1 VHNFSSRFSNYCWE
15 RTDRNR
21 ESAST
26 ALRGMLN
33 KPQFKRC
40 FHLETVESEGVFLLS
55 EQDAFFLGDRIYQ
68 ELIPAID
75 GIKTA
80 DEIVDKLEDRI
91 PAAEIYY
98 ALMEMERKGYIVEA
112 DSSLP
117 EEAAAFWEGLNA
129 SRNAKH
135 RLQTTKVAVRA
146 IGNLISDK
154 IFDRLIQTL
163 ESIDIQ
169 VAEFGDIEIVLTD
182 DYLQPDL
189 DAFNQ
194 KALQSDRPWMLVKPV
209 GQVIWLGPLFH
220 PGQTACWECL
230 AKRLRDNRPVES
242 FIQKRLN
249 IATTFPTSK
258 PVLPTTVQTALS
270 LAATEIAKW
279 IVTGEN
285 QQLTGQIITLDTQTL
300 EKQTHVVLKRPQCE
314 SCGNPEYWLPRNPAP
329 VVLESRK
336 KNFTADG
343 GHRSSSPEAT
353 IKKYGHQIGPISGV
367 VRALVPL
374 PSRGTDL
381 TPNYI
386 AGHNFAMMSDSLYF
400 LRENVRG
407 QSGGKGKT
415 DAQAKASGFCEA
427 IERYS
432 GVFQGCEIRKI
443 ASYIDMG
450 EAAVHPHECMMFS
463 DWQYENRAA
472 WNDTCERPQIVPEPF
487 DETRKIEWTPLW
499 SLTHQTWKY
508 LPTSYCYYGYQS
520 GDKPFCIANS
530 NGCAAGNNL
539 EEAILQG
546 FMEVAERDTVAMW
559 WYNRIQRPAV
569 DLETFGDRYFQD
581 LKAYYQSI
589 DRSLWV
595 IDITCD
601 LNVPTFAA
609 ISARTDKL
617 VEDILYGF
625 GAHFDPKIAVNRALT
640 EVNQCLPAVS
650 GTNADGSVKYPEAD
664 KLASSWWKT
673 ATLKNQP
680 YLLPDS
686 RVKPKTYAD
695 FTQLASDDIKT
706 DVMTCVEIAQKLGM
720 EVLVLDQTRPDIG
733 LNVARVVVPGM
744 RMFWKRLGP
753 GRLYDVPVKLG
764 WLAAPLPENQ
774 LNPFPI
780 WF

>member
-1 VHNFSSRFSNYCWE
+1 M
-15 RTDRNR
+15 
-21 ESAST
+21 A
-26 ALRGMLN
+26 MLN

-40 FHLETVESEGVFLLS
+40 FHRETVEKEGVFLLS
-55 EQDAFFLGDRIYQ
+55 EQDAFFLEDKIYW
-68 ELIPAID
+68 EIIPAID
-75 GIKTA
+75 GINTA

-98 ALMEMERKGYIVEA
+98 ALMQMERQGYIVEA

-117 EEAAAFWEGLNA
+117 EVEAAFWEGLNA
-129 SRNAKH
+129 SQDAKH

-154 IFDRLIQTL
+154 IRDQFLQNL

-169 VAEFGDIEIVLTD
+169 VAEVGDIEIVLTD

-189 DAFNQ
+189 ETFNH
-194 KALQSDRPWMLVKPV
+194 KALQSQRPWMLVKPV
-209 GQVIWLGPLFH
+209 GQVIWLGPIFH
-220 PGQTACWECL
+220 PDKTACWECL

-249 IATTFPTSK
+249 KATAFPTSK
-258 PVLPTTVQTALS
+258 PVLPTTLQTGLS

-279 IVTGEN
+279 VVTGEN
-285 QQLTGQIITLDTQTL
+285 EQLTGQIVTLDTLTL
-300 EKQTHVVLKRPQCE
+300 DKQIHVAVKRPQCK
-314 SCGNPEYWLPRNPAP
+314 SCGNPEYWSPRHPEP
-329 VVLESRK
+329 VLLESRK

-353 IKKYGHQIGPISGV
+353 IKKYGHQIGAIAGV
-367 VRALVPL
+367 VRALVPV
-374 PSRGTDL
+374 PSGDTNL
-381 TPNYI
+381 TPSYV
-386 AGHNFAMMSDSLYF
+386 AGHNFARISDSLYF

-415 DAQAKASGFCEA
+415 DAQAKASGFGEA

-432 GVFQGCEIRKI
+432 GVFQGYEIRKT
-443 ASYIDMG
+443 ASYVDLG
-450 EAAVHPHECMMFS
+450 EVAVHPYECMMFS
-463 DWQYENRAA
+463 EAQYQNRAS
-472 WNDTCERPQIVPEPF
+472 WNDECDRPQVVPEPF
-487 DETRKIEWTPLW
+487 DETQQIEWTPLW

-508 LPTSYCYYGYQS
+508 LPTEYCYYAYQS
-520 GDKPFCIANS
+520 GEKPFCIANS
-530 NGCAAGNNL
+530 NGCAAGNNI

-546 FMEVAERDTVAMW
+546 FMELAERDAVSMW

-581 LKAYYQSI
+581 LKTYYQSI
-589 DRSLWV
+589 NRSLWV

-601 LNVPTFAA
+601 LNIPTFAA
-609 ISARTDKL
+609 ISARTDKP

-650 GTNADGSVKYPEAD
+650 TANADGSIKYPESD
-664 KLASSWWKT
+664 KLAKSWWQK

-680 YLLPDS
+680 YLLPDPG
-686 RVKPKTYAD
+686 VAPKTYSD
-695 FTQLASDDIKT
+695 FIQLAGDDIKT
-706 DVMTCVEIAQKLGM
+706 DVMTCVEIVQKQGM

-753 GRLYDVPVKLG
+753 GRLYEVPVKLG
-764 WLAAPLPENQ
+764 WLPAPLPENQ